1 MRPILGAIKFLYRVT
16 LPRDWPTLTVMRIP
30 KSRKLPAVL
39 IPEKVWQLIEV
50 TTSLHLQT
58 FFRTA
63 YSCGL
68 RPGDTRHLT
77 TRDVDSDRMMLH
89 VRTTK
94 GCNERCVPLPQATLM
109 ALRRYWQT
117 HRNPNWLFPS
127 RASLETIHTAE
138 QPISERSVQRGFQMV
153 VQSLGWQQTGLR
165 PHTLRHSYA
174 TAMLEEGVNLKVLQT
189 YLGHKNLQ
197 ATEIYLHLTR
207 NGDRQARRAVERL
220 MNGPPTEPHSP
231 EDNTEQR

>member
-16 LPRDWPTLTVMRIP
+16 LPRDWPTLAAMRIP
-30 KSRKLPAVL
+30 KSFKLPAVL
-39 IPEKVWQLIEV
+39 VPEKVWQLIDA

-68 RPGDTRHLT
+68 RPGDARHLT
-77 TRDVDSDRMMLH
+77 THDVDSDRMMLH

-94 GCNERCVPLPQATLM
+94 GLSERCVPLPQATLV
-109 ALRRYWQT
+109 ALREYWGT
-117 HRNPNWLFPS
+117 HRNPRWLFPS
-127 RASLETIHTAE
+127 RASVATILSAQ

-220 MNGPPTEPHSP
+220 MNGPPTEPRSP